1 MLFSMY
7 DYILERPDGYC
18 IFNTLNTK
26 YVKINNE
33 DDVKHFE
40 ELLGMPDLPIED
52 PMVKELYDRGFV
64 VENDLD
70 EYAKAKNIIDE
81 IDRKRDSQLACLVYV
96 TDQCNFR
103 CVYCPEAHLSNN
115 LPDSKW
121 NALYKYIERSIE
133 KENKKSVKIDFFGGE
148 PLLQIN
154 KILEFLEKMKVLS
167 KKHSVEMDF
176 HFTSNGYLLTPE
188 IYDKLVKLD
197 FSYFFQITLDGF
209 AEQHDKSRPLA
220 NGAGSWA
227 KIVENLKYINTIDDK
242 TRILLRTNIGP
253 ENQHILKEFHEWANA
268 TFTNK
273 KFKFHIERVGRYS
286 DRVDEAY
293 VYNNSLEDLVS
304 LEIQASNTVNTN
316 ELLGFG
322 ILSAECH
329 VAKKGFFTLAVNGN
343 VYKCENNYLYDEF
356 HDIPIGHLNDD
367 GEITYTKDIKEL
379 ETYEYEKCET
389 CKIYPICAGRT
400 CPIRKIADPVNRE
413 DCTEKGMAY
422 EYRLLKKIESGV
434 LDSFEEKNLFVK
446 K

>member
-18 IFNTLNTK
+18 IFNTLYTQ
-26 YVKINNE
+26 YVKISSE
-33 DDVKHFE
+33 EDVKHFKT
-40 ELLGMPDLPIED
+40 LLALEDLPAND
-52 PMVKELYDRGFV
+52 PMVKQLYDRGFV

-70 EYAKAKNIIDE
+70 EFKKAKEIIDN
-81 IDRKRDSQLACLVYV
+81 IDKQRDIQLSCLVYV

-103 CVYCPEAHLSNN
+103 CVYCPEAHLNNN

-121 NALYKYIERSIE
+121 NALYKYVERSIKE
-133 KENKKSVKIDFFGGE
+133 ENKKIVLIDFFGGE

-154 KILEFLEKMKVLS
+154 KILEFLERMKILS
-167 KKHSVEMDF
+167 EEYNVEMDF

-188 IYDKLVKLD
+188 IYDKLVKLN

-209 AEQHDKSRPLA
+209 AEQHNKNRPLV
-220 NGAGSWA
+220 NGAGTWE
-227 KIVENLKYINTIDDK
+227 KIVENLKYINTVDDK
-242 TRILLRTNIGP
+242 TRILLRTNVGP
-253 ENQHILKEFHEWANA
+253 DNQHILKEFHEWANS
-268 TFTNK
+268 TFTHK

-293 VYNNSLEDLVS
+293 VYNNTFDELVN
-304 LEIQASNTVNTN
+304 LEIQTSETVETN
-316 ELLGFG
+316 ELFGFG

-329 VAKKGFFTLAVNGN
+329 VAKKGFFALAVNGN

-356 HDIPIGHLNDD
+356 HDRPIGYLNDD
-367 GEITYTKDIKEL
+367 GYITYTKDIKEI

-389 CKIYPICAGRT
+389 CKIYPICAGRV
-400 CPIRKIADPVNRE
+400 CPIRKMADPINRE
-413 DCTEKGMAY
+413 DCTEKGKNF
-422 EYRLLKKIESGV
+422 EYKLLKKIKTGSLER
-434 LDSFEEKNLFVK
+434 FEEKKIFVK